1 MTIKNLVDSFL
12 DEIEKIRRYSSQ
24 TCRAYRNDLSQFLD
38 FCNELNTTEIGSVS
52 EKMIRKYVVSLNE
65 QHLLTTSVSRK
76 LSALRSLFN
85 YLQKNNYIS
94 LNPLSG
100 VVNPRIKR
108 TLPEVI
114 SFEEFQK
121 IPSEIVKK
129 KQLTVQKNSLHN
141 TSDNSN
147 LYLSVVELLYSC
159 ALRVS
164 ELCNLNYGDIDFNNN
179 SVRVLGKGSKVRIV
193 PIGNESI
200 KILKL
205 YLDERH
211 NLKSKSPLF
220 ISSGGIRLYPR
231 YVYKIVNE
239 FLSKVSD
246 IKKKS
251 PHILRHSAATH
262 MLDRGADLL
271 AVKEILGHENLSTTQ
286 IYTHVS
292 IERLK
297 KIHKQAHPKS

>member
-1 MTIKNLVDSFL
+1 MTIKYLADSFL
-12 DEIEKIRRYSSQ
+12 DEINKIRRYSSQ
-24 TCRAYRNDLSQFLD
+24 TCRAYTNDLYQFISY
-38 FCNELNTTEIGSVS
+38 CNETGREEVGSIS
-52 EKMIRKYVVSLNE
+52 EKMIRKYIVCLNE
-65 QHLLTTSVSRK
+65 QHLSATSVSRK
-76 LSALRSLFN
+76 LSALRSLFD
-85 YLQKNNYIS
+85 YLLKNNYIS
-94 LNPLSG
+94 FNPLSG
-100 VVNPRIKR
+100 IVNPKIKR
-108 TLPEVI
+108 NLPEVI

-121 IPSEIVKK
+121 IPLEVEKK
-129 KQLTVQKNSLHN
+129 KLVNMQKVSSHTTV
-141 TSDNSN
+141 DNSK
-147 LYLSVVELLYSC
+147 LIISVVELLYSC

-164 ELCNLNYGDIDFNNN
+164 ELCNLNYGDIDFINY
-179 SVRVLGKGSKVRIV
+179 SVRIFGKGSKVRIV
-193 PIGNESI
+193 PIGNEPI
-200 KILKL
+200 KILRQ
-205 YLDERH
+205 YLNTRQ
-211 NLKSKSPLF
+211 NLNSKSPLF
-220 ISSGGIRLYPR
+220 ISTSGIRLYPR